1 MLIIGLAGGIA
12 CGKSF
17 VAGCFEQL
25 GAALIDADRVGHEVL
40 DQSDVQALLVSRWGS
55 EVTID
60 GKVDRR
66 RLAAIVFDPDD
77 DGQQLSELEKITHP
91 RIRYRIELQIEE
103 FRDMGAVPAV
113 VLDAPVMFRAG
124 WDDICDQIV
133 FVDAP
138 IGVRRQ
144 RAALR
149 GWKQGE
155 LERRESRQL
164 AIDEKRERSTDV
176 VDNAGS
182 EQKTRDQV
190 KLLWRQWQLPLG

>member
-17 VAGCFEQL
+17 VAGCFKQF

-40 DQSDVQALLVSRWGS
+40 DQSDVQALLVDRWGS
-55 EVTID
+55 EVIID
-60 GKVDRR
+60 RKVDRR

-77 DGQQLSELEKITHP
+77 DGQQLSELEKMTHP
-91 RIRYRIELQIEE
+91 LIRYRIESQIEGL
-103 FRDMGAVPAV
+103 RNAGTVPAV
-113 VLDAPVMFRAG
+113 VLDAPIMFRAG

-138 IGVRRQ
+138 IDVRRQ

-149 GWKQGE
+149 GWKEGE
-155 LERRESRQL
+155 LERRESRQV
-164 AIDEKRERSTDV
+164 AIDEKRERSTGV
-176 VDNAGS
+176 VDNAGDKQ
-182 EQKTRDQV
+182 ETRDQV
-190 KLLWRQWQLPLG
+190 NLLWRQWQLPLG